1 MAGIFTLPCFFLSFY
16 SLVSNKTTLET
27 VAKSKNQE
35 HGDNIVSLGEKH
47 FQDDETRNTGIMSVM
62 TQSSE
67 QTQNSATLKKRNR
80 PQEVKEED
88 AWSWRS

>member
-67 QTQNSATLKKRNR
+67 QMQNSATLKKRNR